1 MGKKAKAQPPFH
13 CLFPSTPSQLEALQD
28 ALRAARCPG
37 APTGRP
43 VPFSS
48 GEDRREEWRTQGGV
62 GGSGPVRPPGF

>member
-1 MGKKAKAQPPFH
+1 MGKKAKAQPPFY

-48 GEDRREEWRTQGGV
+48 GEDRREGWRTQGGV